1 MIPANDVTDAI
12 LAALRGT
19 GGDAL
24 PVGDH
29 TAPNPAPALYGV
41 LETPPGSID
50 AGSLGEPGDAITVMV
65 RVRAVAKN
73 TTITAARQGAT
84 HLLDELVDRLRTT
97 AITGTGWAVTGRT
110 HLGRGPVIVEG
121 PVANATDDW
130 ALLVSE

>member
-12 LAALRGT
+12 LTALRGT
-19 GGDAL
+19 GSDAL

-41 LETPPGSID
+41 LETPPGGAD
-50 AGSLGEPGDAITVMV
+50 AGSLGEPGDAITVRV
-65 RVRAVAKN
+65 RIRAVAKN

-84 HLLDELVDRLRTT
+84 HLLDELVDRLRTET
-97 AITGTGWAVTGRT
+97 IAGAGWTVSGRT
-110 HLGRGPVIVEG
+110 HLGRGPVDIEG

-130 ALLVSE
+130 ALLVST